1 VGGLATFPGLPSTAV
16 PLARTSE
23 GLPTGMQ
30 VVGNLYE
37 DRTTLAF
44 ADLLQAEGLS
54 A

>member
-1 VGGLATFPGLPSTAV
+1 
-16 PLARTSE
+16 
-23 GLPTGMQ
+23 MQ

-44 ADLLQAEGLS
+44 AELLQAEGLS

>member
-1 VGGLATFPGLPSTAV
+1 
-16 PLARTSE
+16 
-23 GLPTGMQ
+23 LPTGMQ

-44 ADLLQAEGLS
+44 AEMLQAEGLS